1 MSATPAPLPG
11 AAPGGGG
18 RGAPWMSSAYYA
30 RTFFTYESDTI
41 ATLNAGNSI
50 TQTFNIA
57 GDSDFFWTKFAAF
70 ALVGGTAT
78 TRLNDQLPAVLVT
91 IINTTSGRQYS
102 SNPVPLP
109 NIAGTGPLPF
119 IIPMITLW
127 EKKSTIQI
135 TLQNEGNANY
145 SNIQL
150 SFHGIKA
157 FTK

>member
-1 MSATPAPLPG
+1 M
-11 AAPGGGG
+11 PGGGG

-30 RTFFTYESDTI
+30 RTFFTYESDI
-41 ATLNAGNSI
+41 AASLAAGASV
-50 TQTFNIA
+50 TQSFNIA

-78 TRLNDQLPAVLVT
+78 TRSADQLPAVLMTLV
-91 IINTTSGRQYS
+91 NTTTGRQYS

-109 NIAGTGPLPF
+109 NMAGTGPLPF

-135 TLQNEGNANY
+135 TLQNEGNAAY
-145 SNIQL
+145 SNLHL

-157 FTK
+157 FTN

>member
-1 MSATPAPLPG
+1 MSAN
-11 AAPGGGG
+11 AAPGAMMPPGA
-18 RGAPWMSSAYYA
+18 RGAPWMSGRYYA

-41 ATLNAGNSI
+41 ASLAAGASV

-70 ALVGGTAT
+70 ALVGGVAT
-78 TRLNDQLPAVLVT
+78 SRSADQLPAVLLT
-91 IINTTSGRQYS
+91 LINTTTGRQYM

-109 NIAGTGPLPF
+109 NMAGNGQLPF

-135 TLQNEGNANY
+135 TLQNEGNAAY
-145 SNIQL
+145 SNLQL
-150 SFHGIKA
+150 SFLGIKA
-157 FTK
+157 FTND